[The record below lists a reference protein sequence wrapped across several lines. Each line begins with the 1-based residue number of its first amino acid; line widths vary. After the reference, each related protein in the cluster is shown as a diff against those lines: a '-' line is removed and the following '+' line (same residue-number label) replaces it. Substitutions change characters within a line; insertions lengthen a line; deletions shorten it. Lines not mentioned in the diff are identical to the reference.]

1 MEVLMGGIRLHLRAP
16 LNQIPVEAIRTQVE
30 ELIETR
36 NPSRTFK
43 KDDLAREVDRVFA
56 GKNPEELGVWVHYPW
71 SHRLVHILEEDEFIE
86 LRTARNHYKITP
98 AEQGL
103 LSREKVGVAGLSVG
117 QSVSVTM
124 AMERVLGELRI
135 ADFDRLGL
143 SNLNRLRAGV
153 HQLDIPKVAVT
164 AWEIA
169 EIDPYLKVVG
179 FPRGITPES
188 LDDFF
193 LGGGKLDLMI
203 DECDDLAMKILLRQ
217 RARELRIAVLMET
230 SDKGLV
236 DIERFDLEP
245 ERPIFHGLIEDLD
258 PKRLRGLSTED
269 KVPYVVKIIG
279 EKTVSSRIIA
289 SMVEVGQSIKT
300 WSQLASA
307 VVVGGGI
314 AADAVRRILLRQ
326 MTKSGR
332 FFVDLETLISDQAT
346 EKQTEVEPGN
356 TTLLVGQCPEIR
368 TTDSPQPGEPGGK
381 IHPIVEAAIS
391 APSGGNCQPRKWIAQ
406 GEQTLWLCHD
416 RARSESFLDYQDTA
430 AMLALGAA
438 MENAIL
444 AAHHLGHEVRLELFP
459 ERAPKQRTVA
469 RLDLLEKGDPGTESH
484 RFDHLHAS
492 IPLRHSNRKPGQR
505 RALEDSVIESLSTA
519 VSSIPG
525 ARLQLLQTSE
535 AFQEIGSTLGT
546 GDRVRFLNQRLHTEM
561 MSEIRWTREETE
573 QTCDGIDIETL
584 ELSPADR
591 AGVALCRSWPAMQL
605 VRRIGGGFALEKMS
619 RKAVAASSAVGLIT
633 MPSASSRDF
642 FLGGRALQR
651 AWLTA
656 TEKGIAFQPMSSL
669 PYLFARLVRGGG
681 EGIPEQQAEEL
692 RKLRLRYESV
702 FELGPESSEILLFR
716 LAYADAASARAL
728 RRSVADMLS
737 LHAVR

>member
-269 KVPYVVKIIG
+269 KVPYVVN
-279 EKTVSSRIIA
+279 VSS
-289 SMVEVGQSIKT
+289 T
-300 WSQLASA
+300 
-307 VVVGGGI
+307 
-314 AADAVRRILLRQ
+314 
-326 MTKSGR
+326 
-332 FFVDLETLISDQAT
+332 
-346 EKQTEVEPGN
+346 
-356 TTLLVGQCPEIR
+356 
-368 TTDSPQPGEPGGK
+368 
-381 IHPIVEAAIS
+381 
-391 APSGGNCQPRKWIAQ
+391 
-406 GEQTLWLCHD
+406 
-416 RARSESFLDYQDTA
+416 
-430 AMLALGAA
+430 
-438 MENAIL
+438 
-444 AAHHLGHEVRLELFP
+444 
-459 ERAPKQRTVA
+459 
-469 RLDLLEKGDPGTESH
+469 
-484 RFDHLHAS
+484 
-492 IPLRHSNRKPGQR
+492 
-505 RALEDSVIESLSTA
+505 
-519 VSSIPG
+519 
-525 ARLQLLQTSE
+525 
-535 AFQEIGSTLGT
+535 
-546 GDRVRFLNQRLHTEM
+546 
-561 MSEIRWTREETE
+561 
-573 QTCDGIDIETL
+573 
-584 ELSPADR
+584 
-591 AGVALCRSWPAMQL
+591 
-605 VRRIGGGFALEKMS
+605 
-619 RKAVAASSAVGLIT
+619 
-633 MPSASSRDF
+633 
-642 FLGGRALQR
+642 
-651 AWLTA
+651 
-656 TEKGIAFQPMSSL
+656 
-669 PYLFARLVRGGG
+669 
-681 EGIPEQQAEEL
+681 
-692 RKLRLRYESV
+692 
-702 FELGPESSEILLFR
+702 
-716 LAYADAASARAL
+716 
-728 RRSVADMLS
+728 
-737 LHAVR
+737 

>member
-1 MEVLMGGIRLHLRAP
+1 VISPWRKWPPVLKGGSVLEGFSDRCHKHSELKPVFFRLSIEQDRKRIEELLRSDP
-16 LNQIPVEAIRTQVE
+16 RIEIYDTYRTQVE

-36 NPSRTFK
+36 NPSRIFK

-86 LRTARNHYKITP
+86 LRTDRNHYKITA
-98 AEQGL
+98 AEQGF
-103 LSREKVGVAGLSVG
+103 LSQKKVGVVGLSVG

-153 HQLDIPKVAVT
+153 HQLDILKVAVT
-164 AWEIA
+164 AREIA

-179 FPRGITPES
+179 FPRGITAES

-193 LGGGKLDLMI
+193 LGGGKLNLMI
-203 DECDDLAMKILLRQ
+203 DECGDLAMKILLRR

-279 EKTVSSRIIA
+279 EKTVSSRMVA

-300 WSQLASA
+300 WPQLASA

-314 AADAVRRILLRQ
+314 AADTVRRILLGQ

-346 EKQTEVEPGN
+346 EKQTEVKPGN
-356 TTLLVGQCPEIR
+356 TALLVGQCPEIR
-368 TTDSPQPGEPGGK
+368 TTDSPQAGEPGGK

-391 APSGGNCQPRKWIAQ
+391 APSGGNCQPWKWIAQ
-406 GEQTLWLCHD
+406 GEQTL
-416 RARSESFLDYQDTA
+416 
-430 AMLALGAA
+430 
-438 MENAIL
+438 
-444 AAHHLGHEVRLELFP
+444 
-459 ERAPKQRTVA
+459 
-469 RLDLLEKGDPGTESH
+469 
-484 RFDHLHAS
+484 
-492 IPLRHSNRKPGQR
+492 
-505 RALEDSVIESLSTA
+505 
-519 VSSIPG
+519 
-525 ARLQLLQTSE
+525 
-535 AFQEIGSTLGT
+535 
-546 GDRVRFLNQRLHTEM
+546 
-561 MSEIRWTREETE
+561 
-573 QTCDGIDIETL
+573 
-584 ELSPADR
+584 
-591 AGVALCRSWPAMQL
+591 
-605 VRRIGGGFALEKMS
+605 
-619 RKAVAASSAVGLIT
+619 
-633 MPSASSRDF
+633 
-642 FLGGRALQR
+642 
-651 AWLTA
+651 
-656 TEKGIAFQPMSSL
+656 
-669 PYLFARLVRGGG
+669 
-681 EGIPEQQAEEL
+681 
-692 RKLRLRYESV
+692 
-702 FELGPESSEILLFR
+702 
-716 LAYADAASARAL
+716 
-728 RRSVADMLS
+728 
-737 LHAVR
+737 